1 MKKKAFYRLK
11 NDEKVRK
18 NIKRYRLYIKIPQKW
33 KLLIKIQEKMNNG
46 KKTTIPNAK
55 LTKYTKIN
63 TKIPLKL
70 SKIHQNHQKPI
81 KNPSKTHQKPP
92 KTAEKSQN

>member
-11 NDEKVRK
+11 IDEKGSQKHKKVSFIYK
-18 NIKRYRLYIKIPQKW
+18 NPA
-33 KLLIKIQEKMNNG
+33 KMEIVDKNG

-55 LTKYTKIN
+55 LTKCTKIN